1 MIWQM
6 YVFLL
11 LINIVHSYKTH
22 LQVPP
27 AHVDEQPSSFPS
39 EDSASEHMDT
49 LSRVPSPSPQMPF
62 TLAALD
68 QHSGYDQV
76 RLYLHLNFISS

>member
-27 AHVDEQPSSFPS
+27 AQPSSFPS

-49 LSRVPSPSPQMPF
+49 LSRVPSPSPQMPL
-62 TLAALD
+62 TLAALH
-68 QHSGYDQV
+68 QHDSYDQV
-76 RLYLHLNFISS
+76 RLYLPIDFISF

>member
-1 MIWQM
+1 M

-11 LINIVHSYKTH
+11 LINIVHRYRTY

-27 AHVDEQPSSFPS
+27 AHVNEQPSSFPS
-39 EDSASEHMDT
+39 EDSASEHLDT
-49 LSRVPSPSPQMPF
+49 LSRVPSPIPQMPF
-62 TLAALD
+62 TLAELD

-76 RLYLHLNFISS
+76 RLYLHFDFISS